1 MSDILNKPSHIIS
14 LATSSVLVA
23 VDVSVW
29 SATKQDREISNE
41 VTHSKNA
48 DQSAGRFVKN
58 LLANNA
64 DHKAVVN
71 YRQTVYNWVMR
82 RTYDWN
88 KTQRTLPHVSLPS
101 FMAEYHAH
109 EVEFKRLLE
118 VFLARY
124 STIVSDMAF
133 KAGTMFNRND
143 YPTVEQVR
151 SKFSMR
157 LYRTEVPLG
166 DFRCQISQDLA
177 DDMAEHYN
185 KQAAEVIQRILDDQS
200 QRMVEVL
207 TSLSH
212 SCDVDEVEDKDGNV
226 KIKRRKIYDTTIDK
240 AREMIN
246 VYREFNLT
254 NDTDLEDARAK
265 LEMALRGVTVEEL
278 REGEVSR
285 VQVKDAVD
293 DILSKFAPRVA
304 VI

>member
-1 MSDILNKPSHIIS
+1 MNDILNKPSHIIS
-14 LATSSVLVA
+14 LATASILVSV
-23 VDVSVW
+23 DISVW

-41 VTHSKNA
+41 VTDSKNA

-71 YRQTVYNWVMR
+71 YRQTVYNWLMR

-88 KTQRTLPHVSLPS
+88 KTQRTLPHVALPR
-101 FMAEYHAH
+101 FMAEYHDH
-109 EVEFKRLLE
+109 EVEFNRLLD

-124 STIVSDMAF
+124 NTSVSDMAF

-143 YPTVEQVR
+143 YPTVDQVR
-151 SKFSMR
+151 SKFNMR

-185 KQAAEVIQRILDDQS
+185 KQAADIIQRILDDQS
-200 QRMVEVL
+200 ERMVEVL

-212 SCDVDEVEDKDGNV
+212 CCDVDEVKDKDGNV
-226 KIKRRKIYDTTIDK
+226 KIKKRKIYDTTIDK
-240 AREMIN
+240 AREMID
-246 VYREFNLT
+246 VYKEFNLT

-265 LEMALRGVTVEEL
+265 LEMALRGVTVDVL
-278 REGEVSR
+278 REGDVSR

-304 VI
+304 TI